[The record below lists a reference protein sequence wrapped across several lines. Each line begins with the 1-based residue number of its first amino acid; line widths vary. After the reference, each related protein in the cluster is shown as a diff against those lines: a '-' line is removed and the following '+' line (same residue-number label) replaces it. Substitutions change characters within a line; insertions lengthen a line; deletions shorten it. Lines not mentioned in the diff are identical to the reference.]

1 MSINKIVELF
11 LLKNP
16 SLKQMFDTMKKKYYV
31 ADDAGTYVVWG
42 LGVMS
47 CVLELLQ
54 DPIHNKALL
63 QRIFDFFE
71 EMATSEE
78 EEVRELLM
86 YSTLETLDDD
96 KEVLKIALSFMGNE
110 TKKLL
115 YRVQAFLGE

>member
-16 SLKQMFDTMKKKYYV
+16 SLKQMFDMFCKKRLIDFSDGIYV
-31 ADDAGTYVVWG
+31 IWG

>member
-71 EMATSEE
+71 EMATTEE